1 MFNQFILLKM
11 RQRTKLFLLIIA
23 FVAYQAG
30 LNAQK
35 EAQQIDK
42 LLNAKYPYY
51 EKLYKH
57 FHQNPELSFMEVK
70 TSKRV
75 AEELRKAGFKVTE
88 NFGGNN
94 LVGVLENGK
103 GPTLLIRADMDALPI
118 EEETGLPYKS
128 TAKVKDVQG
137 KTQPAMH
144 ACGHD
149 MHMTVFVGTANT
161 LAKLKSKWKGTLIM
175 VGQQAEEVSGGAKL
189 MIETGLFKK
198 FKKPDN
204 CIALHVSSEIE
215 AGKVGIKPGPFFA
228 STDMIDVTV
237 FGKGGHGAMPHNTID
252 PVVLSARIIN
262 AFQTIVSREISPQE
276 TAVLSIGSIHGGS
289 KHNIIPNEVKMQ
301 LTVRTYSDE
310 VRELIIRRMKEIS
323 KGIAIS
329 AGLSSDKYPIV
340 TVRNESTAAVI
351 NNPKLAANMEKYFV
365 ELLGRDNV
373 LKVPAV
379 MTGEDFAMYGKTE
392 DNIPICLYWLGTV
405 SHENIVK
412 HEKENFSLPGLH
424 SSKFAPDVEKSIKTG
439 VKAMA
444 GAALKLLKK

>member
-1 MFNQFILLKM
+1 MKQKHIFVLLVAFISLQIGIK
-11 RQRTKLFLLIIA
+11 
-23 FVAYQAG
+23 
-30 LNAQK
+30 AQK
-35 EAQQIDK
+35 QTSQIDK
-42 LLNAKYPYY
+42 LINSKYLYY

-57 FHQNPELSFMEVK
+57 LHQNPELSFMEVK
-70 TSKRV
+70 TAKRM

-88 NFGGNN
+88 HFGGNN
-94 LVGVLENGK
+94 LVGILENGK

-128 TAKVKDVQG
+128 EVKTKDVEG
-137 KTQPAMH
+137 NIKPAMH

-161 LAKLKSKWKGTLIM
+161 LAKLKNQWKGTLIM
-175 VGQQAEEVSGGAKL
+175 IAQQAEEVSGGAQL
-189 MIETGLFKK
+189 MIETGLFSK

-204 CIALHVSSEIE
+204 CIALHVSPEIE

-228 STDMIDVTV
+228 STDMIDVKV

-262 AFQTIVSREISPQE
+262 AFQTIISREVSPQE
-276 TAVLSIGSIHGGS
+276 TAVLSVGFIHGGA
-289 KHNIIPNEVKMQ
+289 KHNIIPNEVE
-301 LTVRTYSDE
+301 LGITVRTYSDD
-310 VRELIIRRMKEIS
+310 VRAMIIRRMKEIA

-351 NNPKLAANMEKYFV
+351 NNPKLAAKMENTFV
-365 ELLGRDNV
+365 KLIGRENV
-373 LKVPAV
+373 IKVPAV
-379 MTGEDFAMYGKTE
+379 MTGEDFAMYGKTKE
-392 DNIPICLYWLGTV
+392 QIPICLYWLGTV
-405 SHENIVK
+405 SHENIIK

-424 SSKFAPDVEKSIKTG
+424 SSKYAPDVEKSIKTG
-439 VKAMA
+439 IKAMS
-444 GAALKLLKK
+444 GAALKLLQKK